1 MMLQLNPYIPVR
13 TPKGDG
19 EAIIVIDYGHMVNTV
34 WVVRF
39 ESGKILDFY
48 SDDIQVFGNPMDG
61 KGWDIG
67 PKDLQVAFDK
77 ANDVDTNG
85 FQEFRVKLDQP
96 RERIYDGTGSMDIK
110 IPMPESN
117 WVSWEDLVNDIV
129 RIETGRHYLI
139 KAKKRIPSPIE
150 EVFTIPIM
158 RFSKDNIL
166 RFHTPVN
173 NKLFPRTFI
182 LDDYIFD
189 IDSLTIVMNNEQKT

>member
-1 MMLQLNPYIPVR
+1 
-13 TPKGDG
+13 
-19 EAIIVIDYGHMVNTV
+19 MVNTV

-39 ESGKILDFY
+39 EAGKILHFY

-77 ANDVDTNG
+77 ANDVDTKNG
-85 FQEFRVKLDQP
+85 FQEFRVKPDQP
-96 RERIYDGTGSMDIK
+96 LERKYDGTGRMDIK

-117 WVSWEDLVNDIV
+117 WVSWDDLANDTV

-139 KAKKRIPSPIE
+139 KAKKRIPNAIE
-150 EVFTIPIM
+150 KVFNLPIM

-182 LDDYIFD
+182 LNDYIFD
-189 IDSLTIVMNNEQKT
+189 VNSLTIAMNEEQKL